1 MDDFFTPVSTTY
13 TNPRLQGAS
22 PGGTRTSVVK
32 NNRGGNATSL
42 TTPEEALEI
51 LKSKPDYSDFIHVLK
66 YLSHPSRQFSLFT
79 PGPRS
84 SSITTVLVDEIAP
97 NYWPI
102 FQESLKEKSEHLQPG
117 SDADVEIFCH
127 AFEAL
132 AVKSVSGGLK
142 RPDLELHIDIYLDLL
157 SALLGP
163 DDALESLYIRST
175 SSPNTDPASHASKDI
190 VSLLGRGV
198 IVSTAAEA
206 DFLIGRRGSSLH
218 WVSDA
223 KQYVEW
229 LARSMSRWMKK
240 SPPEKSIEFCAEV
253 LVHSW
258 SIGYSDD
265 MHREL
270 FTSLLLQGDAQ
281 PQALSTLLM
290 RISPTQRDKAS
301 YGLLSFVSRL
311 VQDVI
316 EATEPSLH
324 NSVVSAA
331 ATMIKSVLPC
341 DVLSKGSY
349 IAWLV
354 PEPSDSMSDS
364 NVWIR
369 RAIIAGFSDD
379 VEFLADL
386 LNKALALFGDP
397 LWIGWAPLSFSR
409 RWPRWS
415 SSAQPT

>member
-22 PGGTRTSVVK
+22 SGGTLTSVVK
-32 NNRGGNATSL
+32 NNRGGNATNL

-102 FQESLKEKSEHLQPG
+102 FQESLKEKSDHLQAG
-117 SDADVEIFCH
+117 SDADPEIF
-127 AFEAL
+127 L
-132 AVKSVSGGLK
+132 ACLRSPGGTNGILRRLQGLIIEVKSVSGGLK

-223 KQYVEW
+223 KRYVEW
-229 LARSMSRWMKK
+229 LARSMSCWMKK
-240 SPPEKSIEFCAEV
+240 SPPEKSVEFCAEV

-258 SIGYSDD
+258 SIGYSGEPRRF
-265 MHREL
+265 H
-270 FTSLLLQGDAQ
+270 QAA
-281 PQALSTLLM
+281 ALS
-290 RISPTQRDKAS
+290 RSPLD
-301 YGLLSFVSRL
+301 
-311 VQDVI
+311 
-316 EATEPSLH
+316 
-324 NSVVSAA
+324 
-331 ATMIKSVLPC
+331 
-341 DVLSKGSY
+341 
-349 IAWLV
+349 
-354 PEPSDSMSDS
+354 
-364 NVWIR
+364 
-369 RAIIAGFSDD
+369 
-379 VEFLADL
+379 
-386 LNKALALFGDP
+386 
-397 LWIGWAPLSFSR
+397 
-409 RWPRWS
+409 
-415 SSAQPT
+415 